1 MNRKILE
8 VILHS
13 KILLSC
19 ELIANS
25 MFEDRLEALLMNKLY
40 DLEEFNDIQDDEY
53 LIDVMKSN
61 MNFQILY

>member
-1 MNRKILE
+1 
-8 VILHS
+8 
-13 KILLSC
+13 
-19 ELIANS
+19 

>member
-1 MNRKILE
+1 
-8 VILHS
+8 
-13 KILLSC
+13 
-19 ELIANS
+19 

-40 DLEEFNDIQDDEY
+40 DLEEFNDIQDNEY